1 MVEDV
6 LNIVTK
12 LISVDALVSWL
23 GRKLAEDYGVENIEV
38 KRVKDAVVLV
48 IKGSELDKVEKE
60 LREAVSKLG
69 VGEKIEIEIG
79 DGNGL

>member
-1 MVEDV
+1 MDDV
-6 LNIVTK
+6 IRLITKIV
-12 LISVDALVSWL
+12 SVDALVSWL

>member
-1 MVEDV
+1 MDDV
-6 LNIVTK
+6 IRLITKIV
-12 LISVDALVSWL
+12 SVDAMMQWL

-60 LREAVSKLG
+60 LRTAVSGLG
-69 VGEKIEIEIG
+69 FGEVVKIEVES
-79 DGNGL
+79 D